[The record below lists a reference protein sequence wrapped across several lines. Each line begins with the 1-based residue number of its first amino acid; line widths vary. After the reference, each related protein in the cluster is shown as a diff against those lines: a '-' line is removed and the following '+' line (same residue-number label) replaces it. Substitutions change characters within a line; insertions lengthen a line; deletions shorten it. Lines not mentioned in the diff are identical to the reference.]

1 MNLIGKSW
9 FQEQLCL
16 MTLMHMKIPK
26 SLNTKH
32 SQDAR
37 HNKKTVE
44 CAGER
49 ERERVHHNVQN

>member
-1 MNLIGKSW
+1 
-9 FQEQLCL
+9 

-49 ERERVHHNVQN
+49 EREFIITSKINFLYAFAR